1 MMKGLTTYLRPP
13 ARHEFFMWSTACALL
28 ATSVGMGFFA
38 FQQHVIV
45 EQVTSRNN
53 KLLAMQASSNVP
65 TSTRG
70 EQDNAK
76 RWAQLK
82 IERDFPWSSIF
93 RAVEKA
99 ASPDIELLQF
109 KPDKLNRQIILGGE
123 VRNHKALVAYL
134 DGLSKQAILKNV
146 YLAHEQSVQR
156 DTLETV
162 AFEIRA
168 TLVE

>member
-1 MMKGLTTYLRPP
+1 MEGLNTYLLPQ
-13 ARHEFFMWSTACALL
+13 ARYTFFMWLIVCVLL
-28 ATSVGMGFFA
+28 AMSVGMGLFA

-45 EQVTSRNN
+45 ERVTARNN
-53 KLLAMQASSNVP
+53 KLLVLQAASNVP
-65 TSTRG
+65 TSSRG
-70 EQDNAK
+70 DQDNAK

-82 IERDFPWSSIF
+82 IERDFPWSSLF

-99 ASPDIELLQF
+99 AGPDIELLQF
-109 KPDKLNRQIILGGE
+109 KPDKINRQIALGGE

-134 DGLSKQAILKNV
+134 DGLSKQPALKNV
-146 YLAHEQSVQR
+146 YLLHEQSVQR

>member
-1 MMKGLTTYLRPP
+1 MQGLNRYLRPQ
-13 ARHEFFMWSTACALL
+13 ARHTVLLWSVAGIVLGVSIWT
-28 ATSVGMGFFA
+28 GFIA
-38 FQQHVIV
+38 FEQHAIV
-45 EQVTSRNN
+45 EQVTTRNN
-53 KLLAMQASSNVP
+53 KLLVLQASSIVP
-65 TSTRG
+65 ASSHG
-70 EQDNAK
+70 EQENAK

-82 IERDFPWSSIF
+82 LERDFPWASVF
-93 RAVEKA
+93 LAVEKA

-109 KPDKLNRQIILGGE
+109 KPDKLNRQITLGGE

-146 YLAHEQSVQR
+146 YLVHEQSVQR
-156 DTLETV
+156 DTLETI